1 MKEKRKALGRGLE
14 AILDVPDTM
23 ISSKDRTGQPAIGA
37 VTNILIAN
45 IEANPFQPRDSM
57 EEASLQE
64 LSESIRTLG
73 IIQPLTVRSLGY
85 DKYQL
90 IVGERRLLAA
100 KRAGLHEV
108 PAYIR
113 VANDQEM
120 LEMALVENI
129 QRKELNPV
137 QIAIGFQR
145 LIEECNLTQE
155 QLSQRVGKNRTTI
168 SNFIRLLK
176 LPPEIQL
183 ALRNGTITMGH
194 ARALISIEN
203 ADDQVNM
210 FRVILE
216 KNLSVRQVE
225 QLVRELRVPMT
236 SPVKTTRT
244 PLPQKYVDLMQYL
257 AGKLSAKVDLQ
268 RNTKGKGSIVISF
281 DSDDELERIISHF
294 S

>member
-225 QLVRELRVPMT
+225 QLVRELRIPVTP
-236 SPVKTTRT
+236 PVKTTRA
-244 PLPQKYVDLMQYL
+244 PLPQKYADLMQYL
-257 AGKLSAKVDLQ
+257 TGKLSAKVDLQ
-268 RNTKGKGSIVISF
+268 CNTKGKGSIVISF

>member
-1 MKEKRKALGRGLE
+1 MKEKRRALGRGLD
-14 AILDVPDTM
+14 AILDVPETL
-23 ISSKDRTGQPAIGA
+23 ITSKDRTGEFA
-37 VTNILIAN
+37 VGTVMNIRLES
-45 IEANPFQPRDSM
+45 IESNPFQPRDSM
-57 EEASLQE
+57 EEASLRE
-64 LSESIRTLG
+64 LSESIRALG

-85 DKYQL
+85 GKYQL

-100 KRAGLHEV
+100 KQAGLQEV
-108 PAYIR
+108 PAFIR

-129 QRKELNPV
+129 QRKELNPI

-145 LIEECNLTQE
+145 LTEECNLTQD

-176 LPPEIQL
+176 LPPEIQV
-183 ALRNGTITMGH
+183 ALRNETITMGH
-194 ARALISIEN
+194 ARALINIED
-203 ADDQVNM
+203 ADNQLNM

-225 QLVRELRVPMT
+225 QLVRDLRVQ
-236 SPVKTTRT
+236 PVLKTKKSKA
-244 PLPQKYVDLMQYL
+244 PLPQQYQEL
-257 AGKLSAKVDLQ
+257 QRSLTGKLAAKVDLQ

-281 DSDDELERIISHF
+281 NSDDELERIISHIL
-294 S
+294 